1 MSDADKRYMT
11 LQEVCEE
18 LSVTL
23 PTGRNWLRLG
33 KLNFQAKMDGLPLF
47 TQEYVSQIKNDLMT
61 GKNRALKNR
70 RNKKYVSGS
79 SIYESYITAASVNLP
94 KIRQLWET
102 VCSGDV
108 VLDELKLRSL
118 LAECALQLILQRE
131 GIDVPQAVSQGEGG
145 SVLTGTNL
153 LSRYV
158 RGGFPLRGYEF
169 LIDDL
174 LPDKAGALFCVE
186 RHPQWFAVEYQYE
199 KTEDILGLLYI
210 SCKNLGNRKAT
221 GAYYTPTSV
230 VKKLVSRLFEE
241 NRAEYK
247 TVFDPCC
254 GTGNFLLQLPEEVCL
269 ENIYGNDMDEV
280 SVCIARI
287 NLALKFGTPSK
298 EMLYAHIRVKDYL
311 SFGTEESFDYII
323 GNPPW
328 GYEFT
333 EQEKERLREKYICAQ
348 GKNIESYDVFTE
360 QAISNL
366 KCGGILS
373 FVLPESILN
382 VKAHMPIRG
391 ILMEGSS
398 VQYLEFLGEVFDGVN
413 CPSIIL
419 QALHDHR
426 AMRCVGMNVKD
437 GERVFTIKEERRIRK
452 ECFNFTVTDEEYRIL
467 QKIEHVR
474 HKVTLAGHATFAL
487 GIVTG
492 NNKKYISHEKTAEN
506 EVVLKGADIHKFR
519 YTEGGSYIAY
529 KPELFQQTAPT
540 QCYRAPQKLLYRFIS
555 SQLVFAYDDRQTLSL
570 NSCNVLIPEIEGLEI
585 KYILAVLNSRIAQ
598 FYFKKSFQSMKVL
611 RSHLEQIPIPVVGR
625 DRQEEIIRL
634 TDRLIVP
641 SAGEKIEKNY
651 EILDDRIARI
661 YGLSQEEYA
670 LVKMCVDDNNKF
682 YNVGHNAVTNRVIG
696 ERR

>member
-1 MSDADKRYMT
+1 MSDTEKRYMT

-33 KLNFQAKMDGLPLF
+33 KLNPQVKMDGLPLF
-47 TQEYVSQIKNDLMT
+47 TQEYVSRLKNDLMT

-70 RNKKYVSGS
+70 RNKKFISGS
-79 SIYESYITAASVNLP
+79 SVYESYITAASVNLP
-94 KIRQLWET
+94 KIRHLWQT
-102 VCSGDV
+102 VCSGEA
-108 VLDELKLRSL
+108 VLADMELRAL

-131 GIDVPQAVSQGEGG
+131 GIDDSLAVKEGIDD
-145 SVLTGTNL
+145 SRAASHWASDVVSPGTNL
-153 LSRYV
+153 LFRYI
-158 RGGFPLRGYEF
+158 RGEVPLHGYEF

-174 LPDKAGALFCVE
+174 LPDKAGTLFCME
-186 RHPQWFAVEYQYE
+186 RYPQWFAVEYQYE

-210 SCKNLGNRKAT
+210 SCKNLGSRKST

-230 VKKLVSRLFEE
+230 VKKLVGRLFEE
-241 NRAEYK
+241 NRAESK

-254 GTGNFLLQLPEEVCL
+254 GTGNFLLQLPEEISL
-269 ENIYGNDMDEV
+269 EHIYGSDIDEV
-280 SVCIARI
+280 GVCITRI
-287 NLALKFGTPSK
+287 NLALKFGMPSK
-298 EMLYAHIRVKDYL
+298 EILYEHIRERDYL
-311 SFGTEESFDYII
+311 LFGTEESFDYII

-333 EQEKERLREKYICAQ
+333 EQEKQRLREKYLCAQ
-348 GKNIESYDVFTE
+348 AKNIESYDVFTE

-366 KCGGILS
+366 KCGGVLS

-382 VKAHMPIRG
+382 VRAHMPVRSL
-391 ILMEGSS
+391 LMEGSS
-398 VQYLEFLGEVFDGVN
+398 VQYLEFLGEVFGGVN

-419 QALHDHR
+419 QVQHDHR
-426 AMRCVGMNVKD
+426 PLSCVGMTVKD
-437 GERVFTIKEERRIRK
+437 GDRVFTIAEERRVRK

-474 HKVTLAGHATFAL
+474 HKVTLAGHAAFAL

-506 EVVLKGADIHKFR
+506 EAVLKGADIHKFR
-519 YTEGGSYIAY
+519 YNEGGSYIVC
-529 KPELFQQTAPT
+529 KPELFQQTAPLSF
-540 QCYRAPQKLLYRFIS
+540 YRAPQKLLYRFIC

-570 NSCNVLIPEIEGLEI
+570 NSCNVVIPQIDGLQM

-611 RSHLEQIPIPVVGR
+611 RSHIEQIPIPAVGE
-625 DRQEEIIRL
+625 DRQQEIIHL
-634 TDRLIVP
+634 AERLIAP
-641 SAGEKIEKNY
+641 PDDTSIEKDY
-651 EILDDRIARI
+651 EVLDNKVANIF
-661 YGLSQEEYA
+661 GLSHEEYA
-670 LVKMCVDDNNKF
+670 VVKACVDDN
-682 YNVGHNAVTNRVIG
+682 ILL
-696 ERR
+696 